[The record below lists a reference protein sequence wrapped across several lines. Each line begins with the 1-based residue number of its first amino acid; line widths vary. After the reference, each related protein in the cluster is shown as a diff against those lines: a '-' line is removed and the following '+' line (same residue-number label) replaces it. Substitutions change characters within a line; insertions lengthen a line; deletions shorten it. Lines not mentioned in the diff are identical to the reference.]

1 MFSIHG
7 MTRAHKTLSAVESS
21 TFSLHTPS
29 VCPGLRRRADVAK
42 VAPIVGYCTARPTE
56 KAVGERRS
64 CPRKSGQDRSRF
76 VGRLGQGR
84 PSDGGVQNSVGQT
97 SQRWKPRNVS
107 GPLRGI
113 TFGPAGAGWLRVFNA
128 DGIGYLRKYRDPAF
142 PGRRGLPVSVG
153 VIWYRRALRPAE
165 SMAFPSAFLECHV
178 WPARVNAWAGCD
190 NSCSGTMPAPNES
203 TRVAGLALDSPMYGS
218 DHNGWGSSQP
228 SASPRPW

>member
-1 MFSIHG
+1 LFSIHG

-64 CPRKSGQDRSRF
+64 CTRKSGQDRSRF
-76 VGRLGQGR
+76 VGRFGQGR

-113 TFGPAGAGWLRVFNA
+113 TFGPAATGWLRVATKAKPKRWGQHLGPRFVRQR
-128 DGIGYLRKYRDPAF
+128 G
-142 PGRRGLPVSVG
+142 GRG
-153 VIWYRRALRPAE
+153 
-165 SMAFPSAFLECHV
+165 
-178 WPARVNAWAGCD
+178 D
-190 NSCSGTMPAPNES
+190 
-203 TRVAGLALDSPMYGS
+203 
-218 DHNGWGSSQP
+218 
-228 SASPRPW
+228 